1 MRALTILL
9 MMLAGLSRA
18 ELLFVDIR
26 EATLGETA
34 RLLSSLSGHTVTA
47 SPGTR
52 ELPVEALLGRMSLE
66 SALRAIC
73 RGAGV
78 VYRQDEDTA
87 VFRILTLEE
96 FQRIPI
102 TTGDNLFETRI
113 YPVDSANLP
122 HAAAA
127 IAHLFGS
134 RVLYQ
139 QGEVLEDFR
148 NAPGDSA
155 DSRGVGSTR
164 RERVQFGDTRRSYER
179 DFLDRDTRRG
189 SSATLEEEERRR
201 VRLTAETA
209 LEVERLRAAPESD
222 ATGESVRETLA
233 AREPEI
239 HLTVNYEHSLLLARS
254 ADRTALNEIGDIVEA
269 LNRPVP
275 QVILEMKILQLDVTD
290 GFVSAVNLTA
300 ESGREQFGA
309 GERNPVTGQPEGT
322 PFLGMRNRFELG
334 NFASEPGATFAY
346 RFISDQIQGRIELL
360 ENDNRVEVIAT
371 PLLIA
376 TNNRRAQIE
385 VGEERVITVGATS
398 EIITAPLTGA
408 REEVI
413 RVITEQRIIGV
424 TLDLIPRIHAD
435 GSVTL
440 SVFQESTTLKPRNNS
455 IQVGDRT
462 VLIDSVDTANVEA
475 TVVARHGRTIA
486 VGGLIRSED
495 GETRE
500 KVPVLGDIPVF
511 GRLFRRDRS
520 VQRKS
525 EIILL
530 VTPYVITD
538 DGTAETRALM
548 ERLSDH
554 LHHQSGDRVLD
565 RNNRVLNPLLTPRP
579 DEPQRR

>member
-1 MRALTILL
+1 MRRLL
-9 MMLAGLSRA
+9 LP
-18 ELLFVDIR
+18 LLFLAAAARADLLFLDLRDTTI
-26 EATLGETA
+26 GETA
-34 RLLSSLSGHTVTA
+34 RLLSSVSGQTVTA

-52 ELPVEALLGRMSLE
+52 DLPVEALLGPMTLE
-66 SALRAIC
+66 SALRAVC

-96 FQRIPI
+96 FQRIPV
-102 TTGDNLFETRI
+102 TTGESLFETRV

-127 IAHLFGS
+127 IAHLFGT

-139 QGEVLEDFR
+139 EGEALEDFR

-155 DSRGVGSTR
+155 DGRGVGSTR
-164 RERVQFGDTRRSYER
+164 RDRVQFGDTRRGVER
-179 DFLDRDTRRG
+179 DVFDRDGRRG
-189 SSATLEEEERRR
+189 SGLALEEEERRR
-201 VRLTAETA
+201 ARLTAETA
-209 LEVERLRAAPESD
+209 LELERLRAAPTAE
-222 ATGESVRETLA
+222 GETSAVRDTLA

-239 HLTVNYEHSLLLARS
+239 FLTVNYEHSLLLARS
-254 ADRTALNEIGDIVEA
+254 ADRNALREIGEIITA

-300 ESGREQFGA
+300 ESGREQFGT
-309 GERNPVTGQPEGT
+309 GERDPITGQPEGT

-346 RFISDQIQGRIELL
+346 RFISEQIQGRIELL
-360 ENDNRVEVIAT
+360 ESDNRVEVIAT

-385 VGEERVITVGATS
+385 VGEERIITVGATS

-424 TLDLIPRIHAD
+424 TLDLIPRIHSD

-475 TVVARHGRTIA
+475 TVVARHGSTIA

-500 KVPVLGDIPVF
+500 KVPLLGDIPIF
-511 GRLFRRDRS
+511 GRLFRRDRT

-530 VTPYVITD
+530 VTPYVIED
-538 DGTAETRALM
+538 DGAAQTRALM
-548 ERLSDH
+548 NRLSDH
-554 LHHQSGDRVLD
+554 LHHHEGDRVLD

-579 DEPQRR
+579 DEPRRR